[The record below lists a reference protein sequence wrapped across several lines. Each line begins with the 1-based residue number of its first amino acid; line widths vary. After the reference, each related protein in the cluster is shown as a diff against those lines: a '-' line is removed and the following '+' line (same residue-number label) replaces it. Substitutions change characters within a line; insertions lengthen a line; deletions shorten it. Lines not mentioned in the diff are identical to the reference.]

1 MAHYQVK
8 VPYGKDY
15 WRNHFL
21 CLWEVTPAEV
31 VGIWDWD
38 DVRKSPNWYVDVVIP
53 AINQHRQH
61 IESTI
66 SLQQD
71 VRQND
76 LELSADVGNFDEDV
90 KWGGS
95 DDSYNS
101 EVDEEVG
108 SGYGSDDS
116 YERVCEGNLSRQL
129 MTMLEDLRFE

>member
-8 VPYGKDY
+8 VPYRKDY

-38 DVRKSPNWYVDVVIP
+38 DLRKSPNLYGNVVVP

-61 IESTI
+61 VESTI
-66 SLQQD
+66 SLRQD

-76 LELSADVGNFDEDV
+76 LELSANVGDFDEDV
-90 KWGGS
+90 QWGGS
-95 DDSYNS
+95 GNGYNS
-101 EVDEEVG
+101 EVDDEVA

-116 YERVCEGNLSRQL
+116 YERCARK
-129 MTMLEDLRFE
+129 TY